1 MTRLLPVSFDYTDR
15 EFATLKLRLQG
26 LIQSVFP
33 TWTDFSDA
41 NFGNILLELMCY
53 VGDVLGFYLNNQADE
68 AFLPTLQQRTSLIRL
83 GQLIGFTLRGTA
95 ASLGDVRLSVPDPVP
110 AGETLS
116 IPAGTRLRTM
126 DPEDPVPFQVLTTAT
141 IPAGGTNTVIQVEQ
155 SARRYQVFDSNDE
168 PSQAFI
174 LDGTPF
180 LDGSVD
186 STDYIGGVLNY
197 GVTATNGDYTRVDS
211 FLGYTSVDRV
221 FVVMV
226 DHLDRAIL
234 KFGNGAIGSIPQGQ
248 IQVGYKV
255 GGGAQGNV
263 ETGRLIVIED
273 PLFYAPSGTPAAGV
287 AVINES
293 DTAGG
298 ADRETVAEG
307 KSRAPSTLRVLNR
320 TVTREDFEAAAKGV
334 RGVARALMVTSNE
347 YAGLEENT
355 GQLYI
360 VAQGSKYTSGR
371 IAPAASTPSA
381 LLAAVESE
389 ILNNKPPTITFNF
402 TPYAAVFLP
411 VTVDVRV
418 AIRRGHVGAEV
429 AAAIRAALYDFF
441 AAQLSDGL
449 DNPDVDFGANLRD
462 ADGTI
467 VGELPWSDVFNV
479 IRDVDG
485 VRKVDEGNHG
495 LLLNSTRQSV
505 TLLPIQFPK
514 LIGITITD
522 MESGASL

>member
-1 MTRLLPVSFDYTDR
+1 
-15 EFATLKLRLQG
+15 
-26 LIQSVFP
+26 
-33 TWTDFSDA
+33 
-41 NFGNILLELMCY
+41 
-53 VGDVLGFYLNNQADE
+53 
-68 AFLPTLQQRTSLIRL
+68 
-83 GQLIGFTLRGTA
+83 
-95 ASLGDVRLSVPDPVP
+95 
-110 AGETLS
+110 
-116 IPAGTRLRTM
+116 
-126 DPEDPVPFQVLTTAT
+126 
-141 IPAGGTNTVIQVEQ
+141 
-155 SARRYQVFDSNDE
+155 
-168 PSQAFI
+168 
-174 LDGTPF
+174 
-180 LDGSVD
+180 
-186 STDYIGGVLNY
+186 
-197 GVTATNGDYTRVDS
+197 
-211 FLGYTSVDRV
+211 
-221 FVVMV
+221 
-226 DHLDRAIL
+226 
-234 KFGNGAIGSIPQGQ
+234 
-248 IQVGYKV
+248 
-255 GGGAQGNV
+255 
-263 ETGRLIVIED
+263 
-273 PLFYAPSGTPAAGV
+273 
-287 AVINES
+287 
-293 DTAGG
+293 
-298 ADRETVAEG
+298 
-307 KSRAPSTLRVLNR
+307 
-320 TVTREDFEAAAKGV
+320 
-334 RGVARALMVTSNE
+334 MVTSNE